1 MLKLAQK
8 AARRYNPSE
17 QEPDD
22 DKVALSRETIEMF
35 FDFMTSKT
43 GLFLKK
49 PLVHELAEAIDGLA
63 SMGEANLLRSSGGLL
78 PALPGMNGPI
88 NTRRMDEIRMML
100 ETFQNA
106 LVAQDER
113 DDDQLRLGPQNS
125 GDGNLVAGPF
135 SVAQEG
141 RARIQT
147 VIEILRVISSH
158 LGDERLRNN
167 SGPLLEELRNVAQMV
182 AVEVLEI
189 RGSRAMRSVL
199 RIGS

>member
-1 MLKLAQK
+1 
-8 AARRYNPSE
+8 
-17 QEPDD
+17 
-22 DKVALSRETIEMF
+22 MF
-35 FDFMTSKT
+35 FDFMTSRT

-63 SMGEANLLRSSGGLL
+63 SIGEANLLRSAGGLL

-106 LVAQDER
+106 LIVQENDAYHLPNEGNER
-113 DDDQLRLGPQNS
+113 GYALPGSLAVVQ
-125 GDGNLVAGPF
+125 
-135 SVAQEG
+135 G

-147 VIEILRVISSH
+147 LIEVLREISSH
-158 LGDERLRNN
+158 LGDERLRRN
-167 SGPLLEELRNVAQMV
+167 SGPLVAELQSVIQMV

-199 RIGS
+199 RVGSS

>member
-1 MLKLAQK
+1 
-8 AARRYNPSE
+8 
-17 QEPDD
+17 
-22 DKVALSRETIEMF
+22 MF
-35 FDFMTSKT
+35 FDFMTSRT

-63 SMGEANLLRSSGGLL
+63 SMGEAHLLRISGGLL

-106 LVAQDER
+106 LVVDGDN
-113 DDDQLRLGPQNS
+113 DDDNQVLLGPQN
-125 GDGNLVAGPF
+125 DGNRVNGNIPGPLA
-135 SVAQEG
+135 VAQS
-141 RARIQT
+141 RAQVET
-147 VIEILRVISSH
+147 MIEISRVISSH
-158 LGDERLRNN
+158 LGDERLQKN
-167 SGPLLEELRNVAQMV
+167 SAALIAELQSVAQMV